1 MITKI
6 LCEGCGR
13 IYIPSAT
20 SSPVKCAFCNAV
32 SRSPRSATSDLNGK
46 VALLARA
53 ATKKPLKVAKQHPES
68 WGTLTTAGAATCIC
82 AGCGEIFKS
91 VGGFDAHRE
100 YREGELDRHC
110 LTPDEMRKAGMSINE
125 RGVWIRKEFVVFDEQ
140 LQKAATA

>member
-6 LCEGCGR
+6 LCESCGR
-13 IYIPSAT
+13 GYIPSAT
-20 SSPVKCAFCNAV
+20 SSPLKCGACNASNRSTV
-32 SRSPRSATSDLNGK
+32 SGRSDLNRHYLPFPR
-46 VALLARA
+46 VAR
-53 ATKKPLKVAKQHPES
+53 KKSLKVAKQHPES
-68 WGTLTTAGAATCIC
+68 WGTLTTAGTATCIC

-125 RGVWIRKEFVVFDEQ
+125 RGAWIRKEFVVFDEQ